1 MEDYITV
8 RRRTVMKYV
17 VERPIYKFC
26 REAERQRGSGS
37 HLFWWNQPMEL
48 EETSAE
54 AEAQADVS
62 TVDDLRPIGQRRSRA
77 RVVSVD
83 GDN

>member
-1 MEDYITV
+1 
-8 RRRTVMKYV
+8 
-17 VERPIYKFC
+17 
-26 REAERQRGSGS
+26 
-37 HLFWWNQPMEL
+37 MEL

-54 AEAQADVS
+54 AEAQADVA
-62 TVDDLRPIGQRRSRA
+62 TADDLRPLGQRLRRA